1 MLTSLRTTVQTR
13 FLDFPVLTSG
23 TASGIFEAAENVVTT
38 NNIHWLNVVGFAS
51 DNCNTLIGSKESVLT
66 RLRDKNPNVFSI
78 RCFCHPASLC
88 AKDGVKALQFKVDDL
103 LVDIFYFFHHSSQRI
118 QEFRAF
124 QEFTEVDEDRILK
137 HCPTTWLSLEKV
149 VNRTLS
155 HLPAL
160 KSYFAS
166 HKDVVK
172 TGKHMIL

>member
-1 MLTSLRTTVQTR
+1 MSPMPFYYWICEFRGQAALTLMIDENNDRNSTKRLVILAHFFEDDCTKTR

-103 LVDIFYFFHHSSQRI
+103 LVDIFYFFHHSSANTRI
-118 QEFRAF
+118 
-124 QEFTEVDEDRILK
+124 
-137 HCPTTWLSLEKV
+137 
-149 VNRTLS
+149 
-155 HLPAL
+155 
-160 KSYFAS
+160 
-166 HKDVVK
+166 
-172 TGKHMIL
+172 